1 MEYVTYMIY
10 IYIYIRFNGRCSV
23 LSNGLSGAVVRAT
36 TIVTRGKVSIKKR
49 GSIKTG
55 LEATGDACP
64 PIPLFGRER

>member
-1 MEYVTYMIY
+1 MTY
-10 IYIYIRFNGRCSV
+10 IYILMG
-23 LSNGLSGAVVRAT
+23 GVRLEYSPMVYLEPFVHAT
-36 TIVTRGKVSIKKR
+36 TIVTRGKVSIKKKGEVYR